1 MRDDKR
7 KKKTVPTRQTMNSNS
22 LIAGIDLGDSTS
34 LATILTTTGDV
45 ADRFCFQMDDEGY
58 TLFTSRVPRDTRLA
72 FEATSTA
79 YPFFRMLKGRGY
91 DDVTVAHPTELAW
104 IVRSKKKNDR
114 ADSLKIAKLHLAG
127 LLPESHL
134 LPQTEQIERDLLIQR
149 VKLGSEIGR
158 MKSRIISYLKREGVY
173 SHLPKSKDNFSA
185 RRRVA
190 IASLRF
196 NDDRDLVLKTMIDRL
211 EFMETQCEPLEQR
224 IKLNARDNKYV
235 RILMSIPGVD
245 YYLASLYASYIGDP
259 HRFPSFDHVAS
270 FLGIIP
276 ESKDSANV
284 RRRGRMSKDG
294 PPIARWGLGIMT
306 DTVMLYNPNIKA
318 YYTRVKARTGRG
330 SYAHVL
336 TMKKLARMI
345 HHMMLTEQNYRW
357 ENEALTE
364 EKISRLDNDAHAAGG
379 EIQSV

>member
-1 MRDDKR
+1 MREDKR
-7 KKKTVPTRQTMNSNS
+7 KKNPVPIRRDMSSNS
-22 LIAGIDLGDSTS
+22 LIAGIDLGDSAS
-34 LATILTTTGDV
+34 LATLLTPRGDV
-45 ADRFCFQMDDEGY
+45 ADRFSFQMDNEGY
-58 TLFTSRVPRDTRLA
+58 TIFANKVPRDARLA
-72 FEATSTA
+72 FEATSMA
-79 YPFFRMLKGRGY
+79 YPFSRVLRGLGY

-173 SHLPKSKDNFSA
+173 NYLPKSKDNFSA
-185 RRRVA
+185 RRRAA
-190 IASLRF
+190 IASLKF

-211 EFMETQCEPLEQR
+211 EFMEEQCEPLEQR
-224 IKLNARDNKYV
+224 IKQNARDNKYV
-235 RILMSIPGVD
+235 KILMSVPGID

-284 RRRGRMSKDG
+284 RRRGKMSKDG
-294 PPIARWGLGIMT
+294 PPIARWALGIMT
-306 DTVMLYNPNIKA
+306 DTVKLYNPNIKA
-318 YYTRVKARTGRG
+318 YYARVKQRTGRG

-345 HHMMLTEQNYRW
+345 HHMMITEQNYKW
-357 ENEALTE
+357 ENEVLTE
-364 EKISRLDNDAHAAGG
+364 EKISRLGTDAEAAGG
-379 EIQSV
+379 ENSSV

>member
-1 MRDDKR
+1 MSIRHI
-7 KKKTVPTRQTMNSNS
+7 TNISLTRV
-22 LIAGIDLGDSTS
+22 
-34 LATILTTTGDV
+34 LT
-45 ADRFCFQMDDEGY
+45 Q
-58 TLFTSRVPRDTRLA
+58 SQ
-72 FEATSTA
+72 
-79 YPFFRMLKGRGY
+79 
-91 DDVTVAHPTELAW
+91 LAW

-134 LPQTEQIERDLLIQR
+134 LPQMEQIERDLLIQR

-158 MKSRIISYLKREGVY
+158 IKSRIISYLKREGVY
-173 SHLPKSKDNFSA
+173 GHLPKSKDNFSA
-185 RRRVA
+185 RRRAA

-211 EFMETQCEPLEQR
+211 EFMERQCEPLEQR
-224 IKLNARDNKYV
+224 IKENARDNRYV
-235 RILMSIPGVD
+235 RILMSIPGID

-318 YYTRVKARTGRG
+318 YYARVKARTGRG

-345 HHMMLTEQNYRW
+345 HHMMITEQNYKW

-364 EKISRLDNDAHAAGG
+364 AKISRLGTDADAAGG
-379 EIQSV
+379 ESSSA